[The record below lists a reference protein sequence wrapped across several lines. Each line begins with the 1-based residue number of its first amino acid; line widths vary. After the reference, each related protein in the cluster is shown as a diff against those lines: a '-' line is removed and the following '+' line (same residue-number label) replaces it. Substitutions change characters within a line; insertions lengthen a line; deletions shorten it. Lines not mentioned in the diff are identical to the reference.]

1 MLDCASEGAFA
12 ISLPQGRHSA
22 GLLFAPRPVALS
34 AAHAPGV
41 RLVIWRLAGEALKF
55 RSRYCS
61 CEIMAELIMLSDS
74 YRDLAE
80 ILERTVSLMDHY
92 ARRMSE
98 VPSSLEPAKLAVQQT
113 IEDLLAHAASQ
124 QAAD

>member
-1 MLDCASEGAFA
+1 
-12 ISLPQGRHSA
+12 
-22 GLLFAPRPVALS
+22 
-34 AAHAPGV
+34 
-41 RLVIWRLAGEALKF
+41 
-55 RSRYCS
+55 
-61 CEIMAELIMLSDS
+61 MLSDS